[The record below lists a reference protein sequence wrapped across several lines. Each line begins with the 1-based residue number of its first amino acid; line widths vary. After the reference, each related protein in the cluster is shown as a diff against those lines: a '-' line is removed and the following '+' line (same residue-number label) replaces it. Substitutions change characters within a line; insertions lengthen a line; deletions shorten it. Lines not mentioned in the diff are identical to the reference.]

1 MRSRLPSI
9 SAVVHLLCYKGYRRH
24 VTHLC
29 ASGKADLAKSLQEKT
44 TTPTAG
50 LLFSYHPISPTPSN
64 IQSDTIKELS
74 SRHKHK

>member
-50 LLFSYHPISPTPSN
+50 LLFFIPPYLPDSEQYTVGHH
-64 IQSDTIKELS
+64 KRVVLS
-74 SRHKHK
+74 S